1 MKRLFLLFLYSA
13 VLLAFTTVHAQPTAS
28 FSATASN
35 RLESAERDIT
45 SYLGGYVAGNFMLHN
60 ANFNAIVACP
70 TCNPYPAFGAQLGFG
85 GVAGLMYE
93 YPFSPTFRLQARL
106 GATYW
111 AGNFLVDE
119 PQRFVQQGQTDFIE
133 GTFRHTLTSSML
145 AVSFEPA
152 VSIRLFEGLRA
163 ELGGS
168 IGGAATSAFQQR
180 ETIVGGRYVRPDGSQ
195 SSVWVDTSGS
205 LGSFATLGSR
215 LQLAAFAGVSWQFPL
230 GETTFLAPF
239 ARFYFPFTTLAPTES
254 IRAASVREPR
264 QVVAGTWQ
272 AMTLQAGLAL
282 TFGIERRK
290 PTDTKYLRDTTV
302 VFVDGMDENLRLVS
316 SEASAEKIQDYGL
329 EVERT
334 TVREKYVREVPKR
347 NALHLDLKV
356 VGIGRDGDEQENP
369 TVVVEE
375 FESEDFK
382 PLLPYIYFPEGS
394 DSLKLTR
401 QHLLQNPRSADRWT
415 ERDVSDEP
423 LGVFADLLN
432 VIALRMKK
440 NPAATLTLTG
450 CNANYGAELG
460 DTLLSRRRAENIERY
475 LSKVWG
481 IPPSRITTR
490 AQNLP
495 TRPARQDTEDGRA
508 ENRRVEIEASQP
520 EILAPFVD
528 ENIAVEITPPT
539 LELTPIIEA
548 PAGLNWWYMYVKQ
561 RSNLLKQFS
570 GAEPVRQQ
578 WQISKNLLA
587 PGQDLPLAITL
598 QAADQTNRQGTV
610 SKDVTVKQITV
621 KKKRQE
627 LLDDKRIDRFS
638 FIMFDYDKSVI
649 ESESSKKLITQIK
662 SKIAPSST
670 VIIAG
675 YGDRSGARDYNRD
688 LANRRCLEVQRL
700 LQVPE
705 NQVKIKA
712 LGNAV
717 QIHDNDLPEGRAYS
731 RIVQLTIETPL
742 KPGTPLKNTGQR
754 KK

>member
-1 MKRLFLLFLYSA
+1 MNRFVFAHLFVLF
-13 VLLAFTTVHAQPTAS
+13 VVAFTTLHAQQPRS
-28 FSATASN
+28 S
-35 RLESAERDIT
+35 EREMA
-45 SYLGGYVAGNFMLHN
+45 SYLGGYVAGNALLHN
-60 ANFNAIVACP
+60 ANFNAVVACL
-70 TCNPYPAFGAQLGFG
+70 TCNPSPTFGAQLSVGAA
-85 GVAGLMYE
+85 AGLMYE
-93 YPFSPTFRLQARL
+93 YSFSPTFRLQARL

-111 AGNFLVDE
+111 ISSFALDE
-119 PQRFVQQGQTDFIE
+119 RQLFVPPQGQMTDPIS
-133 GTFRHTLTSSML
+133 GTFRHSLTASMF
-145 AVSFEPA
+145 AVNFEPA

-163 ELGGS
+163 ELGAS
-168 IGGAATSAFQQR
+168 IGGAAMSSFHQR
-180 ETIVGGRYVRPDGSQ
+180 ETVSAGSQYLTRPDGSLTTAL
-195 SSVWVDTSGS
+195 VLHDTSGS
-205 LGSFATLGSR
+205 LGDFSTIGSR
-215 LQLAAFAGVSWQFPL
+215 LQVAAFAGAAYQLPL
-230 GETTFLAPF
+230 GETTFIAPY
-239 ARFYFPFTTLAPTES
+239 ARFYFPFTNLAPTES
-254 IRAASVREPR
+254 VRPASQNGAR
-264 QVVAGTWQ
+264 QAGVGTWQ

-282 TFGIERRK
+282 MFGIERRR

-302 VFVDGMDENLRLVS
+302 VFVDGVDENVRLVS
-316 SEASAEKIQDYGL
+316 SESSTEKVQDYGL
-329 EVERT
+329 ELERT
-334 TVREKYVREVPKR
+334 TVREKYVREIPKR
-347 NALHLDLKV
+347 NALRLDLRV
-356 VGIGRDGDEQENP
+356 VGIGKDGDEQENP

-382 PLLPYIYFPEGS
+382 PLLPYIYFLDGS

-401 QHLLQNPRSADRWT
+401 QHLLANPRAADRWT

-423 LGVFADLLN
+423 LGVFTDVLN

-440 NPAATLTLTG
+440 YPAATLTLTG
-450 CNANYGAELG
+450 CNANYGVETG
-460 DTLLSRRRAENIERY
+460 DTLLSRRRADNVARY
-475 LSKVWG
+475 FSKIWG
-481 IPPSRITTR
+481 IPPSRITVR

-495 TRPARQDTEDGRA
+495 TRPARTDTDDGRA
-508 ENRRVEIEASQP
+508 ENRRVEIESSEP
-520 EILAPFVD
+520 EVLAPFVD

-561 RSNLLKQFS
+561 RSTLLKQFS

-610 SKDVTVKQITV
+610 SKDITVKQITV

-649 ESESSKKLITQIK
+649 ESETSKKLITQIK

-675 YGDRSGARDYNRD
+675 YGDRSGSRDYNRE

-717 QIHDNDLPEGRAYS
+717 QIHDNDVPEGRAYS

-742 KPGTPLKNTGQR
+742 KPGTPLKSTGQR
-754 KK
+754 KR